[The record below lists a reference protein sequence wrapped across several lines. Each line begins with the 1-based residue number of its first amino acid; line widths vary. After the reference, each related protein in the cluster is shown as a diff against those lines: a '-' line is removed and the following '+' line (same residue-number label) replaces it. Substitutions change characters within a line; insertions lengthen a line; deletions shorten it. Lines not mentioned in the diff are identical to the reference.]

1 MLGPKT
7 WPFWYF
13 WHVFSISGIRLVIA
27 HNFMKSRSRDV
38 WLLVCSSSRPIPSFS
53 PTPRSLCRRQK
64 CIYFISLF
72 QSLREVFSRPEV
84 KKFND
89 DQEKIEMATA
99 FDTMW
104 AIMLALKEASI
115 ELQTTNTP
123 LKYNVEKTVGSDVVT
138 STIQSKL
145 RNVSFEGLTVIALH
159 LFFYSSVFRS
169 EVFVFYVMM
178 QLFHLRGH
186 MLADVS
192 INDCE

>member
-1 MLGPKT
+1 M
-7 WPFWYF
+7 
-13 WHVFSISGIRLVIA
+13 
-27 HNFMKSRSRDV
+27 
-38 WLLVCSSSRPIPSFS
+38 
-53 PTPRSLCRRQK
+53 
-64 CIYFISLF
+64 
-72 QSLREVFSRPEV
+72 
-84 KKFND
+84 KKFD

-115 ELQTTNTP
+115 ELQTTDTP
-123 LKYNVEKTVGSDVVT
+123 LKYNVEKIIGSDVVT
-138 STIQSKL
+138 SAIQSKL

-159 LFFYSSVFRS
+159 FFFYSSVFRS

-186 MLADVS
+186 MLANVS